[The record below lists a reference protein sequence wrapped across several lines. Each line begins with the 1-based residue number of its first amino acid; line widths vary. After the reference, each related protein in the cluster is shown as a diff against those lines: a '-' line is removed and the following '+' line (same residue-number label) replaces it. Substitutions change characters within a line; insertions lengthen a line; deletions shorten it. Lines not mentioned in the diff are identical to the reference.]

1 MSLPESGPQG
11 SQGWPMGSC
20 PQLFLTLSVCVTGI
34 HTKVDKKKKGC
45 LIKSWR
51 LTQQVEWNLL
61 ICFFLGVARRHF
73 ISWTQGYMA
82 ADISLSCVCVSCATC
97 HAWDPSCSP
106 EEGDKVVK

>member
-51 LTQQVEWNLL
+51 LTQQVEWNPL
-61 ICFFLGVARRHF
+61 ICFCLGVAQRHF
-73 ISWTQGYMA
+73 ISQTQGY
-82 ADISLSCVCVSCATC
+82 IGCRYLPELCLCVMC
-97 HAWDPSCSP
+97 HVPCLGSFLQP
-106 EEGDKVVK
+106 RGR